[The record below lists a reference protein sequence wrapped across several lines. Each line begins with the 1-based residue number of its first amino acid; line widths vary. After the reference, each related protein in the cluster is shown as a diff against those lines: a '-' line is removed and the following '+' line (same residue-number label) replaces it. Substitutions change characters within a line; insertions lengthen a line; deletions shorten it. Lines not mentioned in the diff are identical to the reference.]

1 MEKTL
6 TKIHTLKIKRSGEK
20 QLFQIKLPKNATHIT
35 GIQVTIQPLSITPIA
50 AAQITVK
57 TDYLFPLKESRII
70 ATKNKYFSVKAGD
83 LRLQLN
89 RKEDIF
95 HAEDVTTCEVLPNYE
110 ALIGIKQ
117 IGFINNFFSTIGT
130 KLEKKTVE
138 LTPQDTIIG
147 GFYADTLFKVL
158 ASPYQVK
165 IYITYK
171 VEE

>member
-1 MEKTL
+1 MERTL
-6 TKIHTLKIKRSGEK
+6 TKIHTLIIKRSGEK
-20 QLFQIKLPKNATHIT
+20 QLFQIKLPKNAKRIS
-35 GIQVTIQPLSITPIA
+35 GIQVTIQPVILIEGV
-50 AAQITVK
+50 QVKVK
-57 TDYLFPLKESRII
+57 TDYLFPLKQNSLVV
-70 ATKNKYFSVKAGD
+70 TKNKYFSVKSGD

-95 HAEDVTTCEVLPNYE
+95 HAEDITLCELLPNYE

-117 IGFINNFFSTIGT
+117 IGFKNSFFSTIGT

-138 LTPQDTIIG
+138 LTSQDTIIG
-147 GFYADTLFKVL
+147 GSYIDTLFKEL

-165 IYITYK
+165 IYITYE